1 MYQEI
6 LLKLGLNANEAHIY
20 ELLLTKGRTKARDL
34 LTDSGLGRGNLY
46 NVLTGLVARG
56 LATVTEGKQQ
66 IYEAAEP
73 SKLSGLVDDQKRQTD
88 RLAQEFQ
95 GELPKLL
102 STFNLTTG
110 KPTVRIF
117 EGLSGFEESLAET
130 LLSKEEILAYI
141 DTNVITDAVAEADT
155 RYVHTRIKQQ
165 VSKRIIVSDNE
176 ASHKYIGQLPVPFTT
191 TAFISNFPD
200 KFGISVQIYGD
211 NVLFLSID
219 NKKILSVIIHD
230 KRIAAFHRQMFEYH
244 WQLANEVMLPPV
256 PQSK

>member
-6 LLKLGLNANEAHIY
+6 LTKLGLNANEAHIY

-46 NVLTGLVARG
+46 NVLTSLVSQG

-73 SKLSGLVDDQKRQTD
+73 SHLSTLVDDQKRRAD

-110 KPTVRIF
+110 KPAIQVF
-117 EGLSGFEESLAET
+117 EGIEGVERSLQDA
-130 LLSKEEILAYI
+130 LLSKTDILTYYDFTALHGRLAELDEIFYRQYVKKGLHKTI
-141 DTNVITDAVAEADT
+141 VVTDSVEARTYFKEKLENTVVAF
-155 RYVHTRIKQQ
+155 
-165 VSKRIIVSDNE
+165 
-176 ASHKYIGQLPVPFTT
+176 VPK
-191 TAFISNFPD
+191 FPAT
-200 KFGISVQIYGD
+200 FYAAVQIYGD
-211 NVLFLSID
+211 SVGFITLKEETLISI
-219 NKKILSVIIHD
+219 IIHD
-230 KRIAAFHRQMFEYH
+230 AVITGFMRQMFQFH
-244 WQLANEVMLPPV
+244 LSLAVTQV
-256 PQSK
+256 